1 MIIKKTITKTYDIYD
16 CVKWGMT
23 VRDTI
28 SARERKGLKN
38 SGLDRCFVCGKKF
51 DAQIAIT
58 SWTPR
63 GKNLG
68 HGWSRRI
75 YP

>member
-28 SARERKGLKN
+28 SA
-38 SGLDRCFVCGKKF
+38 
-51 DAQIAIT
+51 
-58 SWTPR
+58 
-63 GKNLG
+63 
-68 HGWSRRI
+68 
-75 YP
+75 